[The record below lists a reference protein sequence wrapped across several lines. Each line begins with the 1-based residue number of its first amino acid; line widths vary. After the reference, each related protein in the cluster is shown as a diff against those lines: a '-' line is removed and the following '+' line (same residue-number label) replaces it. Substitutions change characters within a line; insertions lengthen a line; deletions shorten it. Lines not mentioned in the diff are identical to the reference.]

1 MVDIQLT
8 IYYSKESLYVQEQ
21 GIVDD
26 CLEADVER
34 EGELI
39 SYKVVLEAR
48 H

>member
-26 CLEADVER
+26 CLEA

-39 SYKVVLEAR
+39 SYNVVLEAKC
-48 H
+48 